1 MILKP
6 PPADKGQAGLDEFR
20 QQAKL
25 HEHSL
30 TNRVFRDFYRAD
42 LARWQKFYA
51 TLAGKREPGSAA
63 AIHYA
68 AFSLL
73 CGELLDEFGLEQPP
87 KPRTPKE
94 FNAVPLV
101 YPEFP
106 DDVTHRLHFLEGP
119 GARRRRAIELASY
132 AFVLSKQTSGTGQV
146 LVSVG
151 TCPEDVRLFERLVET
166 IGDGLFGDPVKSGF
180 LADRKGD
187 AWPSNPDT
195 PLERIWADNNRARG
209 YSWQARALG
218 DQFSG
223 VDGKGL
229 PGDLPDIKGTP
240 PWDPDPRWQQ
250 ILRFT
255 EANRLNEAMD
265 LVDAIPGS
273 EREPL
278 LDEVIYLKFL
288 TGRTVRADDVRL
300 IVRKYAS
307 ASLISGRLLD
317 EFNDFL
323 GYVDREL
330 QDHPPILAKLGRFDP
345 DFGQGMIP
353 VTPPASD
360 WPAYREYEAQ
370 FTNSTTPRGRIFSV
384 NIDVGFSSIEN
395 LLVGHLGKAEAAF
408 RRDRGIPEIG
418 DSRWVS
424 EFALLD
430 LFRDFWPNAVHQWSP
445 QFLGRQSVDIYVP
458 EINLAVEYQ
467 GLQHYEPVSLFGGE
481 DSFKNAQL
489 RDERKR
495 LLLAAN
501 KVRLLEWR
509 FDVPITRDALELR
522 LADLG
527 IQLPAEAVKLDD

>member
-6 PPADKGQAGLDEFR
+6 PPAEKGQAGLDEFR

-25 HEHSL
+25 HEFSL
-30 TNRVFRDFYRAD
+30 TNRVSRDFYRQD
-42 LARWQKFYA
+42 LTRWQKFYA

-63 AIHYA
+63 AIHYVA
-68 AFSLL
+68 VSVL
-73 CGELLDEFGLEQPP
+73 CGELLDQFGPEPPP

-94 FNAVPLV
+94 FDAVPLV
-101 YPEFP
+101 YSEFP
-106 DDVTHRLHFLEGP
+106 DDITHRLHFLEGS
-119 GARRRRAIELASY
+119 GARRQRAIELASH
-132 AFVLSKQTSGTGQV
+132 AAALSKQISGTGRV

-151 TCPEDVRLFERLVET
+151 TRPENVKLFERMVEM
-166 IGDGLFGDPVKSGF
+166 IGDGLFGDPAKSGF
-180 LADRKGD
+180 LADRKGA
-187 AWPSNPDT
+187 AWPSNPET

-229 PGDLPDIKGTP
+229 PGDLPEIKGAP

-250 ILRFT
+250 ILELT
-255 EANRLNEAMD
+255 EANRLPEAMD

-288 TGRTVRADDVRL
+288 TGRTLRADDVRL

-317 EFNDFL
+317 EFDDFL
-323 GYVDREL
+323 GYLDREL
-330 QDHPPILAKLGRFDP
+330 KIDPPILAKLGRFDP

-353 VTPPASD
+353 VPPPAAD
-360 WPAYREYEAQ
+360 WPAYRAYEAQ
-370 FTNSTTPRGRIFSV
+370 FTNPSAPRGRIFSV
-384 NIDVGFSSIEN
+384 NIDVGFSSIES
-395 LLVGHLGKAEAAF
+395 LIDGHLVLAEDGF

-430 LFRDFWPNAVHQWSP
+430 LFRDFWPNTLHQWSP

-481 DSFKNAQL
+481 DSFKNAKI

-495 LLLAAN
+495 LLLAGN
-501 KVRLLEWR
+501 QVRLLEWR
-509 FDVPITRDALELR
+509 FDVPITRDALEQY
-522 LADLG
+522 LAEMG
-527 IQLPAEAVKLDD
+527 IPLPVHVGFSQ